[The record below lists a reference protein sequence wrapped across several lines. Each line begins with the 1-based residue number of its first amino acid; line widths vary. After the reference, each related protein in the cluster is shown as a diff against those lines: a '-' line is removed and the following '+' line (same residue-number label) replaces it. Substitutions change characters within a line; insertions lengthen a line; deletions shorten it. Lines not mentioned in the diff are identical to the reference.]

1 MLSNLKVGIRLGL
14 AFFLL
19 TLLSVALG
27 WIAVHETSAMNEQW
41 RTIKD
46 DALAKRSAINN
57 GSNALGAGIHH
68 FKNYI
73 LRGGDYDKKFEADMV
88 DVDHTLRDYKATG
101 FVTPDEEKLLG
112 QLSEGAAAYR
122 KDMATLVALRAKT
135 DNPNELDKAV
145 AGADKPINA
154 ALASLREKT
163 EATLKHSDQVMS
175 EVSAAAQVKVL
186 ETLAVIVVLTIAA
199 GIYITLSITRPIGQA
214 VAAAETLARG
224 DLNLNIE
231 VKSTDETGQLLS
243 AMKHMIMKL
252 REMIDSQRG
261 MVESA
266 NRGNFSMR
274 IGTTE
279 LQGFQKDMA
288 DGLNMLM
295 QTTGAS
301 IDDVVRVMGA
311 MSEGDLS
318 KSIDKPYEGAFG
330 ELKDYVNH
338 MTAKLKQ
345 VIEGQRR
352 VVEAANAGDFS
363 NRIDVAGLQGYQR
376 EMGEGLNNLVT
387 TTGASIDDV
396 VRVMGAMSEGDL
408 RVSID
413 KNYAGSFG
421 ELKEFCNNTV
431 YKLAQVVT
439 EVNGSAEALAS
450 ASEEIS
456 ATAQT
461 LSQAASEQ
469 AAGTEQTS
477 ASIEQ
482 MTASISANT
491 ENAKIT
497 DGMASQAAK
506 EAVEGGDAVRA
517 TVAAMQQIAKKIQ
530 IIDDIAYQTNLL
542 ALNAAIEAARAGDHG
557 KGFAVVAA
565 EVRKLAERSQLAAQE
580 IEHVATSSVD
590 LAEKAGRLLDQMV
603 PNIRRTSDL
612 VQEITAASEEQS
624 AGVGQINSAVG
635 QLSQT
640 TQQNASSSE
649 ELAAT
654 AEEMSGQAE
663 QLQSAM
669 SFFKLETSGRPTPAA
684 KRQPVAPRESR
695 RHGGAQGFNPMSSA
709 VHEIDE
715 SRFTKF

>member
-19 TLLSVALG
+19 TLLSIALG

-41 RTIKD
+41 QTIKQ

-88 DVDHTLRDYKATG
+88 DVDHTLHDYKATG
-101 FVTPDEEKLLG
+101 FVTPDEEKLLS

-145 AGADKPINA
+145 AGADKPISA

-175 EVSAAAQVKVL
+175 EVSSAAQVKVL

-199 GIYITLSITRPIGQA
+199 GIYITLSITRPIRQA

-224 DLNLNIE
+224 DLNLDIE
-231 VKSTDETGQLLS
+231 VKSTDETGQLLK
-243 AMKHMIMKL
+243 AMKHMITKL

-261 MVESA
+261 MVEAA
-266 NRGNFSMR
+266 NRGNFAMR
-274 IGTTE
+274 ISTTE

-288 DGLNMLM
+288 DGLN
-295 QTTGAS
+295 
-301 IDDVVRVMGA
+301 
-311 MSEGDLS
+311 
-318 KSIDKPYEGAFG
+318 
-330 ELKDYVNH
+330 
-338 MTAKLKQ
+338 
-345 VIEGQRR
+345 
-352 VVEAANAGDFS
+352 
-363 NRIDVAGLQGYQR
+363 
-376 EMGEGLNNLVT
+376 NLVI

-408 RVSID
+408 RVRID
-413 KNYAGSFG
+413 KNYEGSFG

-431 YKLAQVVT
+431 HKLAQVVT

-603 PNIRRTSDL
+603 PNIRKTSDL

-669 SFFKLETSGRPTPAA
+669 SFFKLETSGRPTPAG
-684 KRQPVAPRESR
+684 KRQPAAPREGR
-695 RHGGAQGFNPMSSA
+695 RHGGAQAFSQMSSA
-709 VHEIDE
+709 VHEVDE